1 MNEIKVDYLTKKYG
15 KKVVLKDLNLTLTYP
30 SITGLIGRNGSG
42 KTTLL
47 NLLVGYKN
55 PTCGKIKVFGENPFD
70 SLFVSANT
78 IFVDDRMQ
86 IPNTLNLNDILIE
99 MGRFYP
105 NWDSQLATNLLNYF
119 DLPPN
124 SLHQNLS
131 KGKKSVFNMIVG
143 LSAYAFFTVFDEPMT
158 GMDEA
163 VRKDMY
169 RALLKNYLEKPRIMI
184 ISSHHLQEVEY
195 LLENLILLD
204 EGNLMFEGDIEA
216 FRSYAIG
223 LTGKTA
229 VLEPWAQTKTI
240 LHKEQVGIDDT
251 YVVIKNDVSQVELD
265 LYSEKQSR
273 VETSDLLIY
282 LTNKHRGVI
291 DDVFKTDR
299 IESSK

>member
-1 MNEIKVDYLTKKYG
+1 MNEIKVDHVTKKYG
-15 KKVVLKDLNLTLTYP
+15 RKVVLNDLNITLNYP

-47 NLLVGYKN
+47 NMLIGYKK
-55 PTCGKIKVFGENPFD
+55 PSSGVIKVFGENPFD
-70 SLFVSANT
+70 SLFVSTNT
-78 IFVDDRMQ
+78 LFVDDRMQ
-86 IPNTLNLNDILIE
+86 IPNTLNLNEILIE

-105 NWDSQLATNLLNYF
+105 NWDEQLASKLFNYF

-131 KGKKSVFNMIVG
+131 KGKKSIFNMIVG
-143 LSAYAFFTVFDEPMT
+143 LSAYAYFTVFDEPMT

-184 ISSHHLQEVEY
+184 ISSHHLKEVEY

-204 EGNLMFEGDIEA
+204 EGSIVFDGDIEA
-216 FRSYAIG
+216 FRNYAVG
-223 LTGKTA
+223 LTGK
-229 VLEPWAQTKTI
+229 VGKLEKWAETKD
-240 LHKEQVGIDDT
+240 LLYHERVAIDDA
-251 YVVIKNDVSQVELD
+251 YVVIKNNVSQAELD
-265 LYSEKQSR
+265 LYSQKQSP
-273 VETSDLLIY
+273 VETRDLLIY
-282 LTNKHRGVI
+282 LTNKRRGVI
-291 DDVFKTDR
+291 DDVFKTDE